1 MRLLLLFLCEY
12 FRHVKVREEGRDG
25 ESGSA
30 MVLWPKVI
38 DVTTK
43 KISIN
48 QFTLA
53 NVVRMLPPTKYKSYF
68 IVNFVLR
75 YWNNMVRTTICHGLA
90 LIIIIS
96 VPSVVIITE

>member
-12 FRHVKVREEGRDG
+12 FRHVKVREG

-38 DVTTK
+38 DVTTE

-53 NVVRMLPPTKYKSYF
+53 NVVHMLPPTKYKSYF
-68 IVNFVLR
+68 NVNFVLR
-75 YWNNMVRTTICHGLA
+75 FWNNMVRTTICHGLA

-96 VPSVVIITE
+96 VPCVVIITE